1 MTAVTN
7 VDGNF
12 SVFGNKH
19 FMSGVPLHIVSGFV
33 KVTNPIK
40 IRSFWMNENI
50 LTNTYVGKWISLPRN
65 VILAR
70 LANYLSEMRNNDCSV
85 PNQILVIPFQN
96 GGNQNHIVH
105 FGKLFKEHKGIL
117 VVKTTEGLK
126 MFYTSLRTILD

>member
-1 MTAVTN
+1 MEFKGSVANLSKLVTLFRGQGRGVWKQGEGKIQQRTNWPKRFTQCSHGCRGIEDQLGSIEAVHHPIHWEMTAVTN

-50 LTNTYVGKWISLPRN
+50 LTNTYVRGFL
-65 VILAR
+65 
-70 LANYLSEMRNNDCSV
+70 YLGM
-85 PNQILVIPFQN
+85 
-96 GGNQNHIVH
+96 
-105 FGKLFKEHKGIL
+105 
-117 VVKTTEGLK
+117 
-126 MFYTSLRTILD
+126 

>member
-50 LTNTYVGKWISLPRN
+50 LANTYVSGFL
-65 VILAR
+65 
-70 LANYLSEMRNNDCSV
+70 YLGM
-85 PNQILVIPFQN
+85 
-96 GGNQNHIVH
+96 
-105 FGKLFKEHKGIL
+105 
-117 VVKTTEGLK
+117 
-126 MFYTSLRTILD
+126 